1 MGQSLKIE
9 YDMEEM
15 VIGIKEAVK
24 EELKPEIAEE
34 IRTEIKDEIKK
45 EMMDIIKEQIPEDT
59 SVWLKGVMEEI
70 YNTEI
75 IKVGGGWDKDA
86 KEYTL
91 KEYIIEQVKQRIV
104 NNNCSSST
112 RAYSDQS
119 FGEWF
124 RDKCVGSDI
133 QKIIDKEIK
142 SIRDE
147 VNKKVKSMFDD
158 STKQMLSET
167 VLNVLMAN
175 DTYKR
180 IENNIGSIASK
191 QN

>member
-15 VIGIKEAVK
+15 FLGIKEAVK
-24 EELKPEIAEE
+24 QELKPEIADE
-34 IRTEIKDEIKK
+34 IRAEIKSEIKQK
-45 EMMDIIKEQIPEDT
+45 IMGKVKEQIPEDT
-59 SVWLKGVMEEI
+59 STYLKNIMEEI
-70 YNTEI
+70 YNTEV
-75 IKVGGGWDKDA
+75 IKVGGGWDEEA

-91 KEYIIEQVKQRIV
+91 KEYVIEQVKNRIL
-104 NNNCSSST
+104 NNDCGSKN
-112 RAYSDQS
+112 RYSKES
-119 FGEWF
+119 FNKWF
-124 RDKCVGSDI
+124 RDECVDSDI
-133 QKIIDKEIK
+133 QRIIDREIK
-142 SIRDE
+142 SIRDD
-147 VNKKVKSMFDD
+147 VNRKVKDMFDT

-191 QN
+191 